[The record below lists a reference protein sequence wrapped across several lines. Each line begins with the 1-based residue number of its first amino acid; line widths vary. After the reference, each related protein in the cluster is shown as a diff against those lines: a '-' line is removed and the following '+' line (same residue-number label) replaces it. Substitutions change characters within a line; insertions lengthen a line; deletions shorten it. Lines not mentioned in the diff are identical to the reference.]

1 MAEDLDDGE
10 FWLPAQFLTDDDML
24 MDGKDRKSHIGGAF
38 ADGVRVSF
46 PSEFPYGVSSA
57 LSSPVESVVSST
69 ETESDED
76 DPMGGL
82 TLQMA
87 RSMLHEHDQ
96 STGPA
101 FGTENS
107 KAWVLSGSPQSTLCA
122 FGSLSACSAGSSRGS
137 PNGPSQVC
145 SPPSTPM
152 HGKDD
157 AWDLLY
163 AAAGQVVRMKMNDE
177 APKCHQGRGLLG
189 PPRKSSSIVPP
200 LRNPNVSMY
209 SNQAF
214 TPQQLQSNQL
224 QQLKQQQIMKQQQQC
239 SSAWGK
245 QGKVVGTAQQ
255 HQQQVS
261 NRATRPG
268 GFSNARCGRPLDL
281 SSSAWPPL
289 QPQPQHQHQQPHPH
303 PHHHNAGSGMRAVF
317 LGGPDSRRESS
328 GTGVFLPRR
337 IGSPAELRK
346 KPACSTVLV
355 PARVVQALNL
365 NFDEMG
371 SQPRFAG
378 GYSYDHGRKQCSV
391 MSAEAE
397 SKNSGRDGP

>member
-10 FWLPAQFLTDDDML
+10 FWLPSQFLTDDDML
-24 MDGKDRKSHIGGAF
+24 MDGKDRNSHIGHG
-38 ADGVRVSF
+38 GVRVF
-46 PSEFPYGVSSA
+46 PSEFPYGASSA
-57 LSSPVESVVSST
+57 LSSPVESVMGST

-76 DPMGGL
+76 DLMSGL

-87 RSMLHEHDQ
+87 RSMLQEHDQ

-101 FGTENS
+101 FGAENP
-107 KAWVLSGSPQSTLCA
+107 KAWILSGSPQSTLCA
-122 FGSLSACSAGSSRGS
+122 FGSLSAGSAGSSRGS

-152 HGKDD
+152 NGKDD

-177 APKCHQGRGLLG
+177 VPKCHQGRGLLG
-189 PPRKSSSIVPP
+189 PPRKPASITPP
-200 LRNPNVSMY
+200 LKNPNVAMY

-214 TPQQLQSNQL
+214 THQQLQSNQH
-224 QQLKQQQIMKQQQQC
+224 QQLKQQQIMKQQC
-239 SSAWGK
+239 SSVWGK
-245 QGKVVGTAQQ
+245 QGKLAGTAQQ
-255 HQQQVS
+255 PHHQQQVS
-261 NRATRPG
+261 NKATRPG
-268 GFSNARCGRPLDL
+268 GFGNGRCGRPLDL

-289 QPQPQHQHQQPHPH
+289 QQQQQPQPLPHPH
-303 PHHHNAGSGMRAVF
+303 HHHNAGSGMRAVF
-317 LGGPDSRRESS
+317 LGGADSKRESS

-337 IGSPAELRK
+337 VGSPAEFRK

-365 NFDEMG
+365 SFDEMG

-378 GYSYDHGRKQCSV
+378 GFAYDHGRKQWSV

-397 SKNSGRDGP
+397 P